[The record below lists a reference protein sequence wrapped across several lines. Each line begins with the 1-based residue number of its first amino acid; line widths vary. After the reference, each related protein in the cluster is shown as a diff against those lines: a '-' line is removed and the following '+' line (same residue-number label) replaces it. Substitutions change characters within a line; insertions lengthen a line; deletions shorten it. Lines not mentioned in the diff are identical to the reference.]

1 MLDYYQRMK
10 DTEGFD
16 GFMLEVTDIAKE
28 ELTKVLTSENAKD
41 RQLVIYFRG
50 YG

>member
-1 MLDYYQRMK
+1 
-10 DTEGFD
+10 
-16 GFMLEVTDIAKE
+16 MLEVTDIAKD
-28 ELTKVLTSENAKD
+28 ELSKVLTSQSGKG